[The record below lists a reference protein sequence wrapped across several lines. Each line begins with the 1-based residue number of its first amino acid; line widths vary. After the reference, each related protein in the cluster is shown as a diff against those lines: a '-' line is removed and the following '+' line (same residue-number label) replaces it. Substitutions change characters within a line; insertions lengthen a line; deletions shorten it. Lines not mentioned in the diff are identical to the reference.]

1 MDFAGEKNMHLVK
14 VIGKNV
20 MECIELP
27 DIRMF
32 KLLNP
37 KVLPGTLREILG
49 RCKVNLK
56 IFGER
61 TVREV

>member
-32 KLLNP
+32 KPLNP
-37 KVLPGTLREILG
+37 QSTSRYFLREILG
-49 RCKVNLK
+49 RCKVNLQN
-56 IFGER
+56 IW
-61 TVREV
+61 RENC